1 MLGYKKRN
9 ADILI
14 VEKSEAVGVVL
25 IYQPKAK
32 ENDRSWTTK
41 SKDDNTNQA
50 LLSLDIVEELGNKDA
65 FSPYFGRYAYPVA
78 FLL

>member
-32 ENDRSWTTK
+32 ENDRS
-41 SKDDNTNQA
+41 
-50 LLSLDIVEELGNKDA
+50 
-65 FSPYFGRYAYPVA
+65 
-78 FLL
+78 